1 MAAGNRKKKKKGV
14 QTNIVQKPKTNEEI
28 LRNLYYSAKKPG
40 SFSGVEAFWRSVNS
54 TEHAHKFSRKNVKDF
69 LLRNP
74 AYFLWKPRR
83 INFPRNKTAGV
94 VTPGEFWAA
103 DIWILKKWQQ
113 FNSGYGY
120 VLVAL
125 DMFSRF
131 CAAVAMKSKDTQSVL
146 EALKDVTDRHKFRVL
161 FTDQEPALTNPEAQK
176 FLKQR
181 GIHHRTSRNQLHSYM
196 AERMIQTLAVR
207 LTKVMFARRTKKWTN
222 LLPLV
227 VSSYNAT
234 KHSQLCNNKYAPN
247 DVNVQNFQEI
257 YAFQYGTGK
266 NASRPHVEKE
276 LPKFEL
282 GQTVLFSI
290 NDIDKFRKGYENRYK
305 HEFFKITRIDS
316 HDQIPMYTLATMD
329 GKETLRGTKNVHCC
343 TEKIITIPAGEQA
356 AYTHSMHIF
365 AYCTVLLNFL
375 KN

>member
-1 MAAGNRKKKKKGV
+1 MAARTRKKKKKKGV
-14 QTNIVQKPKTNEEI
+14 PTKIVQNPKTKEQI
-28 LRNLYYSAKKPG
+28 LQNLYYSAKKPG

-54 TEHAHKFSRKNVKDF
+54 SEYAHRYRFSRKDVKDF

-74 AYFLWKPRR
+74 AYYLWKPRK

-103 DIWILKKWQQ
+103 DIWILKKWQES
-113 FNSGYGY
+113 NAGYGY

-125 DMFSRF
+125 DMFSRL
-131 CAAVAMKSKDTQSVL
+131 CAAVPMKGKDTRSVL
-146 EALKDVTDRHKFRVL
+146 DALKDITDHHKFRVL

-176 FLKQR
+176 FLKDR

-196 AERMIQTLAVR
+196 AERMIQTLAIRLRKAMFVR
-207 LTKVMFARRTKKWTN
+207 DTIKWRK

-247 DVNVQNFQEI
+247 DVNVSNFQEI
-257 YAFQYGTGK
+257 FAFQYGGG
-266 NASRPHVEKE
+266 SRPRVKKE

-282 GQTVLFSI
+282 GQTVLFSV

-329 GKETLRGTKNVHCC
+329 GKETLRGK
-343 TEKIITIPAGEQA
+343 QA
-356 AYTHSMHIF
+356 RTGI
-365 AYCTVLLNFL
+365 AYCTVLYRIKSN
-375 KN
+375 